1 MSKQNTY
8 KDKLLEYM
16 VGDLVVFEHV
26 KSPNIESAALSDIGV
41 VVGTDDG
48 RYVGAVYKVFWF
60 KTHKVTSSLACHLR
74 LLYTIE
80 ET

>member
-1 MSKQNTY
+1 MSRQNTY
-8 KDKLLEYM
+8 KDKLLEFI

-26 KSPNIESAALSDIGV
+26 KSPNIESATLAELGV
-41 VVGTDDG
+41 VVGPDEG
-48 RYVGAVYKVFWF
+48 HYVGAVYKVFWF
-60 KTHKVTSSLACHLR
+60 KTGKVTLNLACHLR